1 MTHRMLW
8 SVAVGSMCLLTIGGT
23 IGAEDERSAKALLI
37 TEAFVGFDPDVV
49 FIYGRNFDEGGE
61 PTVFLGDY
69 PDPLLVTTA
78 SESELIAELP
88 IGLVAGDYLLTV
100 QTGNGTRRFDA
111 FNLTVGAVG
120 PPGETGPQGD
130 LGPQGDPGPQG
141 PPGPPGPQGDP
152 GPSGLTD
159 FAFVYQTFDRFVHVN
174 DTMVVPVTCPAGK
187 TAITGAFTLSP
198 HPSSSSEFEGYEKFF
213 LRTSQQNGTGTWL
226 FMWRNMDSVGHYFKG
241 VARAGCA
248 TLQ

>member
-1 MTHRMLW
+1 MTTRMLR
-8 SVAVGSMCLLTIGGT
+8 STTVGLMCILIIGGT
-23 IGAEDERSAKALLI
+23 VGAEDERSRKALVI
-37 TEAFVGFDPDVV
+37 TEVFVGFDPDMV
-49 FIYGRNFDEGGE
+49 FIYGRNFDQGGE
-61 PTVFLGDY
+61 PVIILGDY

-78 SESELIAELP
+78 SESELTAELP

-100 QTGNGTRRFDA
+100 QTGNGVRRFDA
-111 FNLTVGAVG
+111 FSLTVGAVG
-120 PPGETGPQGD
+120 PQGD
-130 LGPQGDPGPQG
+130 PGPRGDPGPQG
-141 PPGPPGPQGDP
+141 PPGPPGPEGDP
-152 GPSGLTD
+152 GPSGLAD
-159 FAFVYQTFDRFVHVN
+159 FGFVHQEFDRFVHVN

-198 HPSSSSEFEGYEKFF
+198 HPSSSSEFEGYEEFI